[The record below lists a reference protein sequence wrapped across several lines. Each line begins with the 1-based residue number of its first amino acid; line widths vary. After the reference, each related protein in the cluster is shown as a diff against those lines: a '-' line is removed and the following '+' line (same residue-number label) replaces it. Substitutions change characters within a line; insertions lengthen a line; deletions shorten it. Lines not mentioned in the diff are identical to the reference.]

1 MSDKFIDYFNLYI
14 FKPRLHRC
22 CIVQMQSLMYLIIA
36 KKQRIQ
42 FFDPPFWQKMFH
54 PDCIKFWESLSP
66 FSLLQLDANLIE
78 GEPFNR
84 FMQKNKRRLNVA
96 QQNSN
101 ISEIWET
108 GSKTRQNEQ
117 RQCRVQ
123 CSVVDTKIFSCPIT
137 HPWVKKHHSLTFKHK
152 IRSSANNT
160 DGIGTGYTS
169 HDKEIC
175 LHWKRLQK
183 TSKTNQSN

>member
-1 MSDKFIDYFNLYI
+1 
-14 FKPRLHRC
+14 
-22 CIVQMQSLMYLIIA
+22 
-36 KKQRIQ
+36 
-42 FFDPPFWQKMFH
+42 MFL

-101 ISEIWET
+101 NSEIWET

-169 HDKEIC
+169 HDKELC
-175 LHWKRLQK
+175 LNFKRLINYFK
-183 TSKTNQSN
+183 INKSN

>member
-1 MSDKFIDYFNLYI
+1 
-14 FKPRLHRC
+14 
-22 CIVQMQSLMYLIIA
+22 
-36 KKQRIQ
+36 
-42 FFDPPFWQKMFH
+42 MFH
-54 PDCIKFWESLSP
+54 PDCIQFWESLSP

-152 IRSSANNT
+152 IRSSALVQDIHLMT
-160 DGIGTGYTS
+160 KKYVCTEKDF
-169 HDKEIC
+169 
-175 LHWKRLQK
+175 KRLK
-183 TSKTNQSN
+183 KSINQIRPVLMP